1 MTSETMQQELLHII
15 QRNSPDFLRRLLVNA
30 VCLERAVKG
39 SERGK
44 GMTDQD
50 YRREILFMLDK
61 QPAMLKRYLPL
72 YGYCSS

>member
-44 GMTDQD
+44 GYDRSGLQAGNSF
-50 YRREILFMLDK
+50 Y
-61 QPAMLKRYLPL
+61 A
-72 YGYCSS
+72 G

>member
-44 GMTDQD
+44 
-50 YRREILFMLDK
+50 K
-61 QPAMLKRYLPL
+61 V
-72 YGYCSS
+72 

>member
-44 GMTDQD
+44 
-50 YRREILFMLDK
+50 
-61 QPAMLKRYLPL
+61 RYDRSGLQAGNSF
-72 YGYCSS
+72 YAG